1 MVLKDRPVK
10 ASHTLASSGL
20 NFAESPEIAIAKYV
34 LAVLWEWEVSN
45 GIAGWR
51 CSQVFQSTDLPGSC
65 HMLVLLI
72 V

>member
-34 LAVLWEWEVSN
+34 LAVL
-45 GIAGWR
+45 
-51 CSQVFQSTDLPGSC
+51 CCGSGRLA
-65 HMLVLLI
+65 MA
-72 V
+72 